1 MKTVEKIT
9 LCFLAAI
16 FLAAAGILAWYALRA
31 YTAQSHMEA
40 LAARKAGETAK
51 DLATKRGTIKGTYKD
66 LWKENEDLIGWIEI
80 KGTHIDYPVMQSKEA
95 PEFYLTHDFKKERE
109 AAGTPFMDASSDIS
123 LPTQNWLLY
132 GHNMRSGIMF
142 HDLLKYA
149 DKDFYEAHKTLRFDT
164 IHPGQGHEYEIM
176 AAFYT
181 SVDAPSF
188 RYFEYAGIV
197 TKEDYEIYVEN
208 VKELSEYET
217 NATAQYGEQL
227 LTLSTCSYHVP
238 GRNGR
243 FVVVAK
249 QAKNTVKE
257 GYGYHGTTKDF
268 YICAN

>member
-1 MKTVEKIT
+1 M
-9 LCFLAAI
+9 AAI
-16 FLAAAGILAWYALRA
+16 FLASAGILAWHALRA
-31 YTAQSHMEA
+31 YTAQSHMED
-40 LAARKAGETAK
+40 LATRKVGETAK
-51 DLATKRGTIKGTYKD
+51 DLETRKGVIKGTYKD

-109 AAGTPFMDASSDIS
+109 PAGTPFMDASSDIS

-149 DKDFYEAHKTLRFDT
+149 
-164 IHPGQGHEYEIM
+164 GM
-176 AAFYT
+176 
-181 SVDAPSF
+181 
-188 RYFEYAGIV
+188 V
-197 TKEDYEIYVEN
+197 TEDDYETYVEN

-217 NATAQYGEQL
+217 NVTAQYGEQL

-257 GYGYHGTTKDF
+257 GLRNADRTHGR
-268 YICAN
+268 

>member
-1 MKTVEKIT
+1 MKTIEKIT

-16 FLAAAGILAWYALRA
+16 FLVSTGILVRYMLRA

-40 LAARKAGETAK
+40 LAARKAGQTAE
-51 DLATKRGTIKGTYKD
+51 DLVTKEGTIKGAYKD
-66 LWKENEDLIGWIEI
+66 LWMENKDLIGWIEI
-80 KGTHIDYPVMQSKEA
+80 RGTNINYPVMQSKEE
-95 PEFYLTHDFKKERE
+95 PEFYLTHDFKKEHE
-109 AAGTPFMDASSDIS
+109 VAGTPFMDANSDVS

-149 DKDFYEAHKTLRFDT
+149 DRNFYEGHKNLRFDT
-164 IHPGQGHEYEIM
+164 IYPGQRHEYEIM

-181 SVDAPSF
+181 SVDALGF
-188 RYFEYAGIV
+188 RYFEYAGMV
-197 TKEDYEIYVEN
+197 TKEDYETYVEK
-208 VKELSEYET
+208 VKGLSEYET
-217 NATAQYGEQL
+217 DVTARYGEQL

-249 QAKNTVKE
+249 QVQETDKK
-257 GYGYHGTTKDF
+257 G
-268 YICAN
+268 I